1 MAVAVGAFDGSS
13 IIWGCSN
20 AAGMDYGKEM
30 ARQRWRSAVTVA
42 VGNGV
47 CQQHLMAKMD
57 NSNGNKD
64 KDNNC
69 ARELV
74 MAFDSGILQQHFTA
88 AMDYNKAM
96 ARQRWCLAVV
106 AAGGNGIW
114 RQCLTVTI
122 DNRNRCGNIN
132 DNHARA
138 LHIKKEEDHHGRI
151 GL

>member
-1 MAVAVGAFDGSS
+1 
-13 IIWGCSN
+13 
-20 AAGMDYGKEM
+20 MDYGKEM

-106 AAGGNGIW
+106 AAGGNGI
-114 RQCLTVTI
+114 
-122 DNRNRCGNIN
+122 
-132 DNHARA
+132 
-138 LHIKKEEDHHGRI
+138 
-151 GL
+151 